1 MKKAIGI
8 FLCLLLTA
16 ALLTP
21 AFAAGEYVHS
31 GPLEALRTETGLDTP
46 CCGIFRCAACGETY
60 EATVTPADVGLPIVK
75 IEGSLE
81 GISKTNK
88 VTVSAAYDDG
98 SGVAFTSSA
107 TLKWQGGSSVSF
119 PIKQI

>member
-1 MKKAIGI
+1 MKRLISI
-8 FLCLLLTA
+8 LLA
-16 ALLTP
+16 AVILVAGLPMTV
-21 AFAAGEYVHS
+21 FAGH
-31 GPLEALRTETGLDTP
+31 THTGVLQSLKTTGGQSVP
-46 CCGIFRCAACGETY
+46 CCGVFRCSGCGETY
-60 EATVTPADVGLPIVK
+60 EATVTPADVGMPIVK
-75 IEGSLE
+75 VEGSLE